1 MTAPAMP
8 AQILGRPVVE
18 MDWGITVYPARFEGD
33 RWRATWHE
41 NGRRRQCEART
52 EERLAARLKNVTE
65 RLAAAAFNMERPGA
79 ELIAHYLDSDRLPI
93 DRRWSRKH
101 ADTQRRLCDRFAAPM
116 IGDILCQ
123 DITTRHMQQVINAAP
138 TAGEGTRV
146 HGMISALVTAGIAGG
161 FLVNPRLKDVHWQPG
176 ERPLP
181 TPKVTVARESPL
193 WVDPAEIPA
202 ADDVA
207 RLGKALTAGP
217 SGKRNELMANAAAY
231 SGLRWGRWP
240 PLPSTKSMRAP
251 VSSTWTARWS
261 RSRAISTLSH
271 PRAASAAGLS
281 IHGSPRLA
289 IHWLNGSPPAS
300 KRPSPSRRLAITRS
314 D

>member
-8 AQILGRPVVE
+8 AQILGRPVIE

-33 RWRATWHE
+33 RWRATWYE
-41 NGRRRQCEART
+41 NGRRRQCEAGT
-52 EERLAARLKNVTE
+52 EDRLAVRLKNVTE
-65 RLAAAAFNMERPGA
+65 RLAADAFNMERTGG
-79 ELIAHYLDSDRLPI
+79 ELIAHYLDPDRLPV

-101 ADTQRRLCDRFAAPM
+101 ADTQRRLCDRFAVPM
-116 IGDILCQ
+116 IRDIMCQ
-123 DITTRHMQQVINAAP
+123 DIKTWHMQQIINAAP
-138 TAGEGTRV
+138 TAGEGARV

-176 ERPLP
+176 DRPLP
-181 TPKVTVARESPL
+181 TPKVTVARESRL
-193 WVDPAEIPA
+193 WVDPAEIPG

-217 SGKRNELMANAAAY
+217 NGERDELMVNAAAY
-231 SGLRWGRWP
+231 SGLRWGEMTA
-240 PLPSTKSMRAP
+240 LTVHQVDAAP
-251 VSSTWTARWS
+251 VSSTWTERWS
-261 RSRAISTLSH
+261 RSLAISTLSH
-271 PRAASAAGLS
+271 PRAASAARPS

-289 IHWLNGSPPAS
+289 IRWRNGSPPAS
-300 KRPSPSRRLAITRS
+300 KPPSPSRRMAITRW